1 MDGQS
6 CDSQMSLDKMARE
19 ELVREKTDETGVT
32 WRKVYFGG
40 GIHFD
45 NWLAQAKELGEV
57 QVEEVSPEGLE
68 CFEKGDEKLFRIWV
82 KEGEIN
88 DVT

>member
-45 NWLAQAKELGEV
+45 NWLAQAKK
-57 QVEEVSPEGLE
+57 LE
-68 CFEKGDEKLFRIWV
+68 KAGKVWVRFRLRR
-82 KEGEIN
+82 
-88 DVT
+88 

>member
-1 MDGQS
+1 MGEQS
-6 CDSQMSLDKMARE
+6 CDSQMSQEKMAQE
-19 ELVREKTDETGVT
+19 ELVRDKVDENGVK

-40 GIHFD
+40 GIHFE

-68 CFEKGDEKLFRIWV
+68 CFEKSGEKLFRIWV
-82 KEGEIN
+82 KDEPAV
-88 DVT
+88 DVI

>member
-1 MDGQS
+1 M
-6 CDSQMSLDKMARE
+6 SQEKMAQE
-19 ELVREKTDETGVT
+19 ELVRDKVDENGVK

-40 GIHFD
+40 GIHFE

-68 CFEKGDEKLFRIWV
+68 CFEKGGEKLYRIWV
-82 KEGEIN
+82 KDEPAVDMI
-88 DVT
+88 